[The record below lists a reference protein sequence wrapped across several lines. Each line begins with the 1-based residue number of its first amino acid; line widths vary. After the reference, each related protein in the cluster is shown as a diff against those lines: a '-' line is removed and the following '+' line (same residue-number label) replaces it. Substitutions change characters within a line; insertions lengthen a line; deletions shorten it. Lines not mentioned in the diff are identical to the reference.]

1 MIYLIDGKEVDL
13 EVFNENLSYD
23 IALTG
28 SPDINPLIERDFII
42 NERRYSVLDDVA
54 SNWQPY
60 EEEFFLLKGIESTF
74 EDPNAAI
81 YRRDSGKLSLMY
93 DMDDFVVFIP
103 LKPHLF
109 KYVRSGESFTVSY
122 LLLKAEEHSEWK

>member
-13 EVFNENLSYD
+13 EIFNENLSYD

-28 SPDINPLIERDFII
+28 SQDINPLMERDFII
-42 NERRYSVLDDVA
+42 NEHRYSVLDDVV
-54 SNWQPY
+54 SNWQPS
-60 EEEFFLLKGIESTF
+60 EEEYFLLKGIESTF

-81 YRRDSGKLSLMY
+81 YRKNNGNLSLMY
-93 DMDDFVVFIP
+93 DLDDAIVFIP

-109 KYVRSGESFTVSY
+109 QYVRTGESFTISY
-122 LLLKAEEHSEWK
+122 LLLKAEEYEWK